1 MREDIISSISVCANR
16 LAAGGRQLQAEKL
29 ALDAI
34 KKAPGSQELAKLLE
48 KILSQS
54 ADPARAEEAYAGI
67 LGLPGLCPDN
77 YYHLAMFHKRRGDYP
92 GMRRAL
98 GRLLAAGAGADP
110 VNRYIACCTL
120 DRFSQAFETAESF
133 IGSGRREPVLSRLW
147 HPWGDRSDTLPPGFL
162 ADRLAALERA
172 RLGKKLE
179 PYRSFFRG
187 ALLLLLGRNAESA
200 AEFGRLAARPD
211 LPDPRYGWMF
221 FPAGWASLY
230 ACDYGSAL
238 RMFSRSARSPV
249 SRSTSLGR
257 IAEIYICTGRA
268 GKGFQQLKKAF
279 STAAF
284 GELPG
289 LHSWEGQMRL
299 FTGAYK
305 AALKALTKGLALG
318 DDVAFCWRGAAL
330 TLLGRRK
337 EALRDLDRAVEL
349 FPTDAEAGVWRA
361 ETLRLE
367 GRLAEALRDLDGI
380 IASKGSRTWAR
391 VNRALVREAL
401 GDKAGMTE
409 DFNALSPEVRK
420 FLQSRTAGSRRTVKR
435 MLEEAC
441 RRAMGNRRDDKY
453 FFPVWMK

>member
-1 MREDIISSISVCANR
+1 MREDIISNLAECANR
-16 LAAGGRQLQAEKL
+16 LAAAGRHQQAEKL
-29 ALDAI
+29 TLDAI
-34 KKAPGSQELAKLLE
+34 AKAPSSQELAKLLE
-48 KILSQS
+48 KLLSRSPDHRQ
-54 ADPARAEEAYAGI
+54 AEKAYEGI

-98 GRLLAAGAGADP
+98 ERLLAAGADP
-110 VNRYIACCTL
+110 VHRYIACCTL

-162 ADRLAALERA
+162 EDRLAGLERA
-172 RLGKKLE
+172 RLNKKQE
-179 PYRSFFRG
+179 PYRTFFRG
-187 ALLLLLGRNAESA
+187 ALLLLLGRNSESA
-200 AEFGRLAARPD
+200 AGFKRLAARTD
-211 LPDPRYGWMF
+211 LPDQRYGWMF

-230 ACDYGSAL
+230 ACDYAGAL
-238 RMFSRSARSPV
+238 RMFSRSAGSPV

-257 IAEIYICTGRA
+257 MAEIYICTGRQEQ
-268 GKGFQQLKKAF
+268 GFLHLKKAF
-279 STAAF
+279 GTAAF

-289 LHSWEGQMRL
+289 LNSWEGQMRL
-299 FTGAYK
+299 FTGDYK
-305 AALKALTKGLALG
+305 AAVKALTKGLSLG
-318 DDVAFCWRGAAL
+318 DDVAYCWRGAAL

-349 FPTDAEAGVWRA
+349 FPTDAEARVWRA

-367 GRLAEALRDLDGI
+367 GRCKEALPDLDLVI
-380 IASKGSRTWAR
+380 SSRGSRTWAR
-391 VNRALVREAL
+391 INRALVRGAL
-401 GDKAGMTE
+401 GDEAGMKR
-409 DFNALSPEVRK
+409 DFKALSPDLKK
-420 FLQSRTAGSRRTVKR
+420 FLQKRPGGAGGNVKR

-441 RRAMGNRRDDKY
+441 RLAKGNRRDDKY